1 MDHLLEK
8 LTVIDCA
15 SYIAGPAAA
24 TIMSDFGARVIKIE
38 SPAIGDSYRSLLRLP
53 GLPESD
59 ENYPWILT
67 SRNKESLALNLKFEE
82 AQIILHKLIKK
93 ADVFITNYPFPIRNK
108 LNINS
113 EDILKTNKKLIYA
126 SLTPYGEKGPEKDRT
141 GYDATAW
148 WARSGLMHAVRND
161 SSSEPSSSTPGMGDH
176 PTASALFGA
185 IMMALYKREIT
196 GKGSEVSS
204 SLIANGLWSNGIYI
218 QAALC
223 GANFVENSGRGTK
236 GALAEKYKCK
246 DGRWFI
252 LVMLNEE
259 REWPLLLKC
268 LERGDLNDNKKF
280 NTRES
285 RAKNSLELMNIL
297 DEEFKILTQGMKEE
311 DIKKNKKNLED
322 QAKSRIK
329 TGLIMNE
336 YGEKNKITVTD
347 QELQNEIQKQL
358 RMMPGQEKMVQEY
371 YQKNPSI
378 LANLRGSLYEEKI
391 IKSIKDK
398 AKGNKKGKQFVA
410 QPKKIAK
417 KTKAYR

>member
-8 LTVIDCA
+8 ITVIDCA

-38 SPAIGDSYRSLLRLP
+38 SPDIGDSYRSLLRLP

-67 SRNKESLALNLKFEE
+67 SRNKESLALDLKFKE
-82 AQIILHKLIKK
+82 AHVILHKLIKK
-93 ADVFITNYPFPIRNK
+93 ADIFITNYPFPIRAK
-108 LNINS
+108 LKINS
-113 EDILKTNKKLIYA
+113 EDILEENKKLIYA
-126 SLTPYGEKGPEKDRT
+126 SLSPYGEKGEEKDKT

-148 WARSGLMHAVRND
+148 WARSGLMHAVRNN
-161 SSSEPSSSTPGMGDH
+161 SNSEPSSSTPGMGDH

-196 GKGSEVSS
+196 GEGSEVSS
-204 SLIANGLWSNGIYI
+204 SLMANGLWSNGIYN

-223 GANFVENSGRGTK
+223 GANFVENTGRGTK

-268 LERGDLNDNKKF
+268 LKREDVNDDKRF

-285 RAKNSLELMNIL
+285 RAKNSLELMKIL
-297 DEEFKILTQGMKEE
+297 DEEFLSKDWGQLKELFEKSGVTFGSISEPYDHINDQQISDNEFFTKFTDKEDLLTVDSPIFMKDEKKRKPQTAPEIGEHTRQILEELNYDEKEIDKLE
-311 DIKKNKKNLED
+311 NKK
-322 QAKSRIK
+322 
-329 TGLIMNE
+329 
-336 YGEKNKITVTD
+336 
-347 QELQNEIQKQL
+347 
-358 RMMPGQEKMVQEY
+358 
-371 YQKNPSI
+371 
-378 LANLRGSLYEEKI
+378 I
-391 IKSIKDK
+391 IR
-398 AKGNKKGKQFVA
+398 
-410 QPKKIAK
+410 
-417 KTKAYR
+417 T

>member
-8 LTVIDCA
+8 ITVIDCA

-38 SPAIGDSYRSLLRLP
+38 SPDIGDSYRSLLRLP

-67 SRNKESLALNLKFEE
+67 SRNKESLALDLKFKE
-82 AQIILHKLIKK
+82 AHVILHKLIKK
-93 ADVFITNYPFPIRNK
+93 ADIFITNYPFPIRAK
-108 LNINS
+108 LKINA
-113 EDILKTNKKLIYA
+113 EDILEENKKLIYA
-126 SLTPYGEKGPEKDRT
+126 SLSPYGEKGEEKDKT

-148 WARSGLMHAVRND
+148 WARSGLMHAVRNN
-161 SSSEPSSSTPGMGDH
+161 SNSEPSSSTPGMGDH

-204 SLIANGLWSNGIYI
+204 SLMANGLWSNGIYN

-223 GANFVENSGRGTK
+223 GANFVENTGRGTK

-259 REWPLLLKC
+259 REWPLLLRC
-268 LERGDLNDNKKF
+268 LKREDVNDDKRF
-280 NTRES
+280 NTRED
-285 RAKNSLELMNIL
+285 RAKNSLELMKIL
-297 DEEFKILTQGMKEE
+297 DEEFLSKDWGQLKELFEKSGVTFGSISEPYDHINDQQISDNEFFTKFTDKEDLLTVDSPIFMKNEKKRKPQTAPEIGEHTRQILEELNYDKKEIDKLE
-311 DIKKNKKNLED
+311 NKK
-322 QAKSRIK
+322 
-329 TGLIMNE
+329 
-336 YGEKNKITVTD
+336 
-347 QELQNEIQKQL
+347 
-358 RMMPGQEKMVQEY
+358 
-371 YQKNPSI
+371 
-378 LANLRGSLYEEKI
+378 I
-391 IKSIKDK
+391 IR
-398 AKGNKKGKQFVA
+398 
-410 QPKKIAK
+410 
-417 KTKAYR
+417 T

>member
-8 LTVIDCA
+8 ITVIDCA

-38 SPAIGDSYRSLLRLP
+38 SPDIGDSYRSLLRLP

-67 SRNKESLALNLKFEE
+67 SRNKESLALDLKFKE
-82 AQIILHKLIKK
+82 AHVILHKLIKK
-93 ADVFITNYPFPIRNK
+93 ADIFITNYPFPIRAK
-108 LNINS
+108 LKINA
-113 EDILKTNKKLIYA
+113 EDILEENKKLIYA
-126 SLTPYGEKGPEKDRT
+126 SLSPYGEKGDEKDKT

-148 WARSGLMHAVRND
+148 WARSGLMHAVRNN
-161 SSSEPSSSTPGMGDH
+161 SNSEPSSSTPGMGDH

-204 SLIANGLWSNGIYI
+204 SLMANGLWSNGIYN

-223 GANFVENSGRGTK
+223 GANFVENTGRGTK

-268 LERGDLNDNKKF
+268 LKREDVNDDKRF

-285 RAKNSLELMNIL
+285 RAKNSLELMKIL
-297 DEEFKILTQGMKEE
+297 DEEFLSKDWGQLKELFEKSGVTFGSISEPYDHINDQQIADNEFFTKFTDKEDLLTVDSPIFMKNEKKRKPQTAPEIGEHTRQILEE
-311 DIKKNKKNLED
+311 LDYNETEIDKLE
-322 QAKSRIK
+322 S
-329 TGLIMNE
+329 
-336 YGEKNKITVTD
+336 
-347 QELQNEIQKQL
+347 
-358 RMMPGQEKMVQEY
+358 
-371 YQKNPSI
+371 
-378 LANLRGSLYEEKI
+378 
-391 IKSIKDK
+391 
-398 AKGNKKGKQFVA
+398 
-410 QPKKIAK
+410 K
-417 KTKAYR
+417 KTVSYTHLTLPTN

>member
-8 LTVIDCA
+8 ITVIDCA

-38 SPAIGDSYRSLLRLP
+38 SPDIGDSYRSLLRLP

-67 SRNKESLALNLKFEE
+67 SRNKESLALDLKFKE
-82 AQIILHKLIKK
+82 AHVILHKLIKK
-93 ADVFITNYPFPIRNK
+93 ADIFITNYPFPIRAK
-108 LNINS
+108 LKINA
-113 EDILKTNKKLIYA
+113 EDILEENKKLIYA
-126 SLTPYGEKGPEKDRT
+126 SLSPYGEKGEEKDKT

-148 WARSGLMHAVRND
+148 WARSGLMHAVRNN
-161 SSSEPSSSTPGMGDH
+161 SNSEPSSSTPGMGDH

-204 SLIANGLWSNGIYI
+204 SLMANGLWSNGIYN

-223 GANFVENSGRGTK
+223 GANFVENTGRGTK

-259 REWPLLLKC
+259 REWPLLLRC
-268 LERGDLNDNKKF
+268 LKREDVNDDKRF
-280 NTRES
+280 NTRED
-285 RAKNSLELMNIL
+285 RAKNSLELMKIL
-297 DEEFKILTQGMKEE
+297 DEEFLSKDWGQLKELFEKSGVTFGSISEPYDHINDQQISDNEFFTKFTDKEDLLTVDSPIFMKDEKKRKPQTAPEIGEHTRQILEE
-311 DIKKNKKNLED
+311 LNYDKNEIDKLENKK
-322 QAKSRIK
+322 
-329 TGLIMNE
+329 
-336 YGEKNKITVTD
+336 
-347 QELQNEIQKQL
+347 
-358 RMMPGQEKMVQEY
+358 
-371 YQKNPSI
+371 
-378 LANLRGSLYEEKI
+378 I
-391 IKSIKDK
+391 IR
-398 AKGNKKGKQFVA
+398 
-410 QPKKIAK
+410 
-417 KTKAYR
+417 T

>member
-8 LTVIDCA
+8 ITVIDCA

-38 SPAIGDSYRSLLRLP
+38 SPDIGDSYRSLLRLP

-67 SRNKESLALNLKFEE
+67 SRNKESLALDLKFKE
-82 AQIILHKLIKK
+82 AHVILHKLIKK
-93 ADVFITNYPFPIRNK
+93 ADIFITNYPFPIRTK
-108 LNINS
+108 LKINA
-113 EDILKTNKKLIYA
+113 EDILEENKKLIYA
-126 SLTPYGEKGPEKDRT
+126 SLSPYGEKGDEKDKT

-148 WARSGLMHAVRND
+148 WARSGLMHAVRNN
-161 SSSEPSSSTPGMGDH
+161 SNSEPSSSTPGMGDH

-196 GKGSEVSS
+196 GEGSEVSS
-204 SLIANGLWSNGIYI
+204 SLMANGLWSNGIYN

-223 GANFVENSGRGTK
+223 GANFVENTGRGTK

-268 LERGDLNDNKKF
+268 LKREDVNDDKRF
-280 NTRES
+280 NTREG
-285 RAKNSLELMNIL
+285 RAKNSLELMKIL
-297 DEEFKILTQGMKEE
+297 DEEFLSKDWGQLKELFEKSGVTFGSISEPYDHINDQQIADNEFFTKFTDKEDLLTVDSPIFMKDEKKRKPQTAPEIGEHTRQILEE
-311 DIKKNKKNLED
+311 LNYDKNEIDKLENKK
-322 QAKSRIK
+322 
-329 TGLIMNE
+329 
-336 YGEKNKITVTD
+336 
-347 QELQNEIQKQL
+347 
-358 RMMPGQEKMVQEY
+358 
-371 YQKNPSI
+371 
-378 LANLRGSLYEEKI
+378 I
-391 IKSIKDK
+391 IR
-398 AKGNKKGKQFVA
+398 
-410 QPKKIAK
+410 
-417 KTKAYR
+417 T

>member
-8 LTVIDCA
+8 ITVIDCA

-38 SPAIGDSYRSLLRLP
+38 SPDIGDSYRSLLRLP

-67 SRNKESLALNLKFEE
+67 SRNKESLALDLKFKE
-82 AQIILHKLIKK
+82 AHVILHKLIKK
-93 ADVFITNYPFPIRNK
+93 ADIFITNYPFPIRAK
-108 LNINS
+108 LKINA
-113 EDILKTNKKLIYA
+113 EDILEENKKLIYA
-126 SLTPYGEKGPEKDRT
+126 SLSPYGEKGEEKDKT

-148 WARSGLMHAVRND
+148 WARSGLMHAVRNN
-161 SSSEPSSSTPGMGDH
+161 SNSEPSSSTPGMGDH

-196 GKGSEVSS
+196 GEGSEVSS
-204 SLIANGLWSNGIYI
+204 SLMANGLWSNGIYN

-223 GANFVENSGRGTK
+223 GANFVENTGRGTK

-259 REWPLLLKC
+259 REWPLLLRC
-268 LERGDLNDNKKF
+268 LKREDVNDDKRF

-285 RAKNSLELMNIL
+285 RAKNSLELMKIL
-297 DEEFKILTQGMKEE
+297 DEEFLSKDWGQLKELFEKSGVTFGSISEPYDHINDQQISDNEFFTKFTDKEDLLTVDSPIFMKDEKKRKPQTAPEIGEHTRQILEE
-311 DIKKNKKNLED
+311 LNYDKNEIDKLENKK
-322 QAKSRIK
+322 
-329 TGLIMNE
+329 
-336 YGEKNKITVTD
+336 
-347 QELQNEIQKQL
+347 
-358 RMMPGQEKMVQEY
+358 
-371 YQKNPSI
+371 
-378 LANLRGSLYEEKI
+378 I
-391 IKSIKDK
+391 IR
-398 AKGNKKGKQFVA
+398 
-410 QPKKIAK
+410 
-417 KTKAYR
+417 T

>member
-8 LTVIDCA
+8 ITVIDCA

-38 SPAIGDSYRSLLRLP
+38 SPDIGDSYRSLLRLP

-67 SRNKESLALNLKFEE
+67 SRNKESLALDLKFKE
-82 AQIILHKLIKK
+82 AHVILHKLIKK
-93 ADVFITNYPFPIRNK
+93 ADIFITNYPFPIRAK
-108 LNINS
+108 LKINS
-113 EDILKTNKKLIYA
+113 EDILEENKKLIYA
-126 SLTPYGEKGPEKDRT
+126 SLSPYGEKGDEKDKT

-148 WARSGLMHAVRND
+148 WARSGLMHAVRNN
-161 SSSEPSSSTPGMGDH
+161 SNSEPSSSTPGMGDH

-196 GKGSEVSS
+196 GEGSEVSS
-204 SLIANGLWSNGIYI
+204 SLMANGLWSNGIYN

-223 GANFVENSGRGTK
+223 GANFVENTGRGTK

-268 LERGDLNDNKKF
+268 LKREDVNDDKRF

-285 RAKNSLELMNIL
+285 RAKNSLELMKIL
-297 DEEFKILTQGMKEE
+297 DEEFLSKDWGQLKELFEKSGVTFGSISEPYDHINDQQISDNEFFTKFTDKEDLLTVDSPIFMKDEKKRKPQTAPEIGEHTRQILEE
-311 DIKKNKKNLED
+311 LNYDKNEIDKLENKK
-322 QAKSRIK
+322 
-329 TGLIMNE
+329 
-336 YGEKNKITVTD
+336 
-347 QELQNEIQKQL
+347 
-358 RMMPGQEKMVQEY
+358 
-371 YQKNPSI
+371 
-378 LANLRGSLYEEKI
+378 I
-391 IKSIKDK
+391 IR
-398 AKGNKKGKQFVA
+398 
-410 QPKKIAK
+410 
-417 KTKAYR
+417 T

>member
-8 LTVIDCA
+8 ITVIDCA

-38 SPAIGDSYRSLLRLP
+38 SPDIGDSYRSLLRLP

-67 SRNKESLALNLKFEE
+67 SRNKESLALDLKFKE
-82 AQIILHKLIKK
+82 AHIILHKLIKK
-93 ADVFITNYPFPIRNK
+93 ADIFITNYPFPIRAK
-108 LNINS
+108 LKINA
-113 EDILKTNKKLIYA
+113 EDILEENKKLIYA
-126 SLTPYGEKGPEKDRT
+126 SLSPYGEKGEEKDKT

-148 WARSGLMHAVRND
+148 WARSGLMHAVRNN
-161 SSSEPSSSTPGMGDH
+161 SNSEPSSSTPGMGDH

-196 GKGSEVSS
+196 GEGSEVSS
-204 SLIANGLWSNGIYI
+204 SLMANGLWSNGIYN

-223 GANFVENSGRGTK
+223 GANFVENTGRGTK

-268 LERGDLNDNKKF
+268 LKRKDVNDDKRF

-285 RAKNSLELMNIL
+285 RAKNSLELMKIL
-297 DEEFKILTQGMKEE
+297 DEEFLSKDWGQLKELFEKSGVTFGSISEPYDHINDQQISDNEFFTKFTDKEDLLTVDSPIFMKDEKKRKPQTAPEIGEHTRQILEE
-311 DIKKNKKNLED
+311 LNYDKNEIDKLENKK
-322 QAKSRIK
+322 
-329 TGLIMNE
+329 
-336 YGEKNKITVTD
+336 
-347 QELQNEIQKQL
+347 
-358 RMMPGQEKMVQEY
+358 
-371 YQKNPSI
+371 
-378 LANLRGSLYEEKI
+378 I
-391 IKSIKDK
+391 IR
-398 AKGNKKGKQFVA
+398 
-410 QPKKIAK
+410 
-417 KTKAYR
+417 T

>member
-8 LTVIDCA
+8 ITVIDCA

-38 SPAIGDSYRSLLRLP
+38 SPDIGDSYRSLLRLP

-67 SRNKESLALNLKFEE
+67 SRNKESLALDLKFKE
-82 AQIILHKLIKK
+82 AHVVLHKLIKK
-93 ADVFITNYPFPIRNK
+93 ADIFITNYPFPIRAK
-108 LNINS
+108 LKINS
-113 EDILKTNKKLIYA
+113 EDILEENKKLIYA
-126 SLTPYGEKGPEKDRT
+126 SLSPYGEKGDEKDKT

-148 WARSGLMHAVRND
+148 WARSGLMHAVRNN
-161 SSSEPSSSTPGMGDH
+161 SNSEPSSSTPGMGDH

-204 SLIANGLWSNGIYI
+204 SLMANGLWSNGIYN

-223 GANFVENSGRGTK
+223 GANFVENTGRGTK

-259 REWPLLLKC
+259 REWPLLLRC
-268 LERGDLNDNKKF
+268 LKREDVNDDKRF
-280 NTRES
+280 NTREG
-285 RAKNSLELMNIL
+285 RAKNSLELMKIL
-297 DEEFKILTQGMKEE
+297 DEEFLSKDWGQLKELFEKSGVTFGSISEPYDHINDQQISDNEFFTKFTDKEDLLTVDSPIFMKDEKKRKPQTAPEIGEHTRQILEE
-311 DIKKNKKNLED
+311 LNYDKNEIDKLENKK
-322 QAKSRIK
+322 
-329 TGLIMNE
+329 
-336 YGEKNKITVTD
+336 
-347 QELQNEIQKQL
+347 
-358 RMMPGQEKMVQEY
+358 
-371 YQKNPSI
+371 
-378 LANLRGSLYEEKI
+378 I
-391 IKSIKDK
+391 IR
-398 AKGNKKGKQFVA
+398 
-410 QPKKIAK
+410 
-417 KTKAYR
+417 T

>member
-8 LTVIDCA
+8 ITVIDCA

-38 SPAIGDSYRSLLRLP
+38 SPDIGDSYRSLLRLP

-67 SRNKESLALNLKFEE
+67 SRNKESLALDLKFKE
-82 AQIILHKLIKK
+82 AHVILHKLIKK
-93 ADVFITNYPFPIRNK
+93 ADIFITNYPFPIRAK
-108 LNINS
+108 LKINA
-113 EDILKTNKKLIYA
+113 EDILEENKKLIYA
-126 SLTPYGEKGPEKDRT
+126 SLSPYGEKGEEKDKT

-148 WARSGLMHAVRND
+148 WARSGLMHAVRNN
-161 SSSEPSSSTPGMGDH
+161 SNSEPSSSTPGMGDH

-196 GKGSEVSS
+196 GEGSEVSS
-204 SLIANGLWSNGIYI
+204 SLMANGLWSNGIYN

-223 GANFVENSGRGTK
+223 GANFVENTGRGTK

-268 LERGDLNDNKKF
+268 LKREDVNDDKRF

-285 RAKNSLELMNIL
+285 RAKNSLELMKIL
-297 DEEFKILTQGMKEE
+297 DEEFLSKDWGQLKELFEKSGVTFGSISEPYDHINDQQIADNEFFTKFTDKEDLLTVDSPIFMKDEKKRKPQTAPEIGEHTRQILEELNYDKKEIDKLE
-311 DIKKNKKNLED
+311 NKK
-322 QAKSRIK
+322 
-329 TGLIMNE
+329 
-336 YGEKNKITVTD
+336 
-347 QELQNEIQKQL
+347 
-358 RMMPGQEKMVQEY
+358 
-371 YQKNPSI
+371 
-378 LANLRGSLYEEKI
+378 I
-391 IKSIKDK
+391 IR
-398 AKGNKKGKQFVA
+398 
-410 QPKKIAK
+410 
-417 KTKAYR
+417 T

>member
-8 LTVIDCA
+8 ITVIDCA

-38 SPAIGDSYRSLLRLP
+38 SPDIGDSYRSLLRLP

-67 SRNKESLALNLKFEE
+67 SRNKESLALDLKFKE
-82 AQIILHKLIKK
+82 AHVILHKLIKK
-93 ADVFITNYPFPIRNK
+93 ADIFITNYPFPIRAK
-108 LNINS
+108 LKINS
-113 EDILKTNKKLIYA
+113 EDILKENKKLIYA
-126 SLTPYGEKGPEKDRT
+126 SLSPYGEKGHEKDKT

-148 WARSGLMHAVRND
+148 WARSGLMHAVRSN
-161 SSSEPSSSTPGMGDH
+161 SNSEPNSSVPGMGDH

-196 GKGSEVSS
+196 GEGSEVSS
-204 SLIANGLWSNGIYI
+204 SLMANGLWSNGIYN

-223 GANFVENSGRGTK
+223 GANFLENTGRGTK

-268 LERGDLNDNKKF
+268 LKREDVNHDKRF
-280 NTRES
+280 NTREG
-285 RAKNSLELMNIL
+285 RAKNSLELMTIL
-297 DEEFKILTQGMKEE
+297 DEEFLSKDWGQLKELFEKSGVTFGSISEPYDHINDQQIADNEFFTKFTDKEDLLTVDSPIFMKNEKKRKPQTAPEIGEHTRQILEE
-311 DIKKNKKNLED
+311 LNYDKTEIEKLENKK
-322 QAKSRIK
+322 
-329 TGLIMNE
+329 
-336 YGEKNKITVTD
+336 
-347 QELQNEIQKQL
+347 
-358 RMMPGQEKMVQEY
+358 
-371 YQKNPSI
+371 
-378 LANLRGSLYEEKI
+378 I
-391 IKSIKDK
+391 IR
-398 AKGNKKGKQFVA
+398 
-410 QPKKIAK
+410 
-417 KTKAYR
+417 T